1 MRPDVVFDR
10 APWHIA
16 GQSEASRYITVKAAS
31 GRTVARIPW
40 NRPETPL
47 SECTDAGTARLIA
60 AAPDM
65 AETIRD
71 LLALHIA
78 HHNHPHHARAR
89 EILRAIEG
97 A

>member
-1 MRPDVVFDR
+1 MTQSHTPG
-10 APWHIA
+10 PWTIGPHP
-16 GQSEASRYITVKAAS
+16 GN
-31 GRTVARIPW
+31 G
-40 NRPETPL
+40 
-47 SECTDAGTARLIA
+47 AGTAWRQILSHSGPFSPAFVCEAIEPDARLIA

-65 AETIRD
+65 ARALRD

-78 HHNHPHHARAR
+78 HHNHPRHARAR